1 MISEIGFSESSPSG
15 CIASLYPKPSATARA
30 PRLDYGASLPDNNNK
45 PDRLVQVAFT
55 RRLLL
60 PIQWQI
66 SRNSMPLAAGS
77 NHALDACDSPPCDRE
92 AFRIAEPSCMHICLP
107 AAVLRGVGN
116 SLNLIIML
124 KARWHLKKFFC
135 SGSPRVRRCGCICN
149 RVGVVLYVTG
159 TTRPIRSPVD

>member
-1 MISEIGFSESSPSG
+1 MISKIGFSESSPL
-15 CIASLYPKPSATARA
+15 AVWPLYTHGPLQPLGLLEQTTAQVC
-30 PRLDYGASLPDNNNK
+30 LTTT
-45 PDRLVQVAFT
+45 RLVIWFK
-55 RRLLL
+55 LPSLSGFLL
-60 PIQWQI
+60 PSNGKFHAAACFRKQAATT
-66 SRNSMPLAAGS
+66 PLTLVMIRLAIGW
-77 NHALDACDSPPCDRE
+77 